1 MFVIPYKLLTH
12 LCPVVDGKVTIP
24 KKLLDFLLMSLQS
37 QAEFDEDRYLR
48 HNPDVAASIRK
59 GEWATGKQHFAKSGY
74 FEDRGGAGLDVNEV
88 WYGKANA
95 DVGRAI
101 KSGDWV
107 SGETHY
113 YTRGM
118 FEWRCPN
125 KETLDDFQ
133 FWRDLLLA
141 AKPDAEKVPSTTVER
156 SDSAGPSPATS

>member
-24 KKLLDFLLMSLQS
+24 KKLLDFLLMNLQS
-37 QAEFDEDRYLR
+37 QADFDEERYLR

-74 FEDRGGAGLDVNEV
+74 FEDRGGAGLDVSES

-101 KSGDWV
+101 KSGEWV

-113 YTRGM
+113 HTRGI

-125 KETLDDFQ
+125 KEAQDDFH
-133 FWRDLLLA
+133 FWKDLA
-141 AKPDAEKVPSTTVER
+141 MGPSSNGRTAGKDEVALSEPTVKR
-156 SDSAGPSPATS
+156 SD